1 MSMSAAS
8 HRVGLGQ
15 TTSLSGL
22 VTDATG
28 SALPGHVV
36 VLQVRGPRHWRPVEQ
51 VTTDATGLATATTPP
66 VSASA
71 RYRWHADPGVH
82 SSPWLVR
89 MVPLLTVSS
98 DVGGSTTTLVPS
110 AQGGTVGDR
119 VRVLRHTTGRTVPVR
134 RARLDD
140 TGSATI
146 SVTTPRRRAAYVVVL
161 LPTKLHAGVRARVVV
176 IPPRPAEVT
185 ISGSATRVAS
195 GGSVA
200 IGGTVTS
207 ATGDVLPGHKVVLLR
222 RGPRRWRPVGHA
234 VSDSSG
240 HVTIL
245 TPAVAVT
252 SRFRLRTDHR
262 VRSAIWRVVEQ
273 PSLSVTGQRDGT
285 TTEVTASASGARAGD
300 KVVVFRR
307 LGGRLVRMRHGVLD
321 ADGSVSF
328 ALKARKVRTTY
339 VVRLVATKR
348 HGPASGSVVVPGP

>member
-8 HRVGLGQ
+8 HRVGIGQ
-15 TTSLSGL
+15 TTTLSGL
-22 VTDATG
+22 VTGATG

-66 VSASA
+66 VSSSA

-82 SSPWLVR
+82 SSPWLLR

-98 DVGGSTTTLVPS
+98 DVGGSTTELVPS
-110 AQGGTVGDR
+110 VQGATVGDR
-119 VRVLRHTTGRTVPVR
+119 VRVLRHTPGHTVPVR

-146 SVTTPRRRAAYVVVL
+146 SVATPRRRAAYVVVL
-161 LPTKLHAGVRARVVV
+161 LPTKRHAGVRARLVV
-176 IPPRPAEVT
+176 IPPRPAAVT
-185 ISGSATRVAS
+185 IAGAAARTAP
-195 GGSVA
+195 GGTVA
-200 IGGTVTS
+200 IDGTVTS
-207 ATGDVLPGHKVVLLR
+207 ANGDVLPGHKVVLLR
-222 RGPRRWRPVGHA
+222 RGPVRWRPVGHA

-240 HVTIL
+240 HVAIL
-245 TPAVAVT
+245 TPAIAAT

-262 VRSAIWRVVEQ
+262 VHSATWRVVEQ
-273 PSLSVTGQRDGT
+273 PSISVAGQRDGS

-307 LGGRLVRMRHGVLD
+307 LGGRLVRMRHGALG
-321 ADGSVSF
+321 ADGSASF

-348 HGPASGSVVVPGP
+348 HGPASGAVAVPGA

>member
-1 MSMSAAS
+1 
-8 HRVGLGQ
+8 
-15 TTSLSGL
+15 
-22 VTDATG
+22 
-28 SALPGHVV
+28 
-36 VLQVRGPRHWRPVEQ
+36 
-51 VTTDATGLATATTPP
+51 
-66 VSASA
+66 
-71 RYRWHADPGVH
+71 
-82 SSPWLVR
+82 
-89 MVPLLTVSS
+89 
-98 DVGGSTTTLVPS
+98 
-110 AQGGTVGDR
+110 
-119 VRVLRHTTGRTVPVR
+119 
-134 RARLDD
+134 
-140 TGSATI
+140 
-146 SVTTPRRRAAYVVVL
+146 VVL

-262 VRSAIWRVVEQ
+262 VHSAIWRVVEQ